1 MPTDF
6 LSQFK
11 HGRKAVDH
19 ESPPHTKIVAT
30 IGPASEDCVGEL
42 IDLGM
47 TVARMN
53 FSHGTLDDHRRRIEK
68 VRRASRERR
77 IPVGILGDL
86 PGPKMRTG
94 LFSGSWVD
102 FEEGQTIRVRPGSG
116 VAAPGESMVELDG
129 LLEAVEP
136 GHRIVL
142 ADGQVEVLA
151 QEVEPDA
158 IVGLVRR
165 GGRVGDRKGVHLPDS
180 PVLYELPTAD
190 DRAFI
195 DFAIGEGVDMLGL
208 SFVGSASDIETIRRL
223 APGMV
228 IVSKIERLQALN
240 NLDEILA
247 ASDGVMVARGDL
259 GVELDLEE
267 LPIAQK
273 ALIQASLKAG
283 KFTITATEM
292 LESMINSSRPTRA
305 EVSDVANAILDG
317 TDAVMLSAETAV
329 GRYPIETVA
338 VAASVAHAVEQSHR
352 YRQLARSEF
361 RKSEPDFSNA
371 VAMAA
376 VHITEALKLKHIVCF
391 TETGN
396 TVRLIS
402 RYRPHA
408 EILALSPNRNT
419 VRRMTTLTAVR
430 PILFGREPGLED
442 MMHMAAEMLESRGLL
457 KAGEEIVFV
466 AGVPP
471 GIARTTNLIK
481 LHRIGEDVKFS

>member
-1 MPTDF
+1 
-6 LSQFK
+6 
-11 HGRKAVDH
+11 
-19 ESPPHTKIVAT
+19 
-30 IGPASEDCVGEL
+30 
-42 IDLGM
+42 
-47 TVARMN
+47 
-53 FSHGTLDDHRRRIEK
+53 
-68 VRRASRERR
+68 
-77 IPVGILGDL
+77 
-86 PGPKMRTG
+86 MRTG
-94 LFSGSWVD
+94 LFPGGWTD
-102 FEEGQTIRVRPGSG
+102 FEEGQVVRVRPGG
-116 VAAPGESMVELDG
+116 GMAAEGEALVDLDD

-151 QEVEPDA
+151 SDKKAGA
-158 IVGLVRR
+158 IIGEVRR
-165 GGRVGDRKGVHLPDS
+165 GGRVADRKGVHLPDS
-180 PVLYELPTAD
+180 PVQYELPTQD

-195 DFAIGEGVDMLGL
+195 DFASGEGVDMLGL

-223 APGMV
+223 APGLV
-228 IVSKIERLQALN
+228 LVSKIERIVALE

-259 GVELDLEE
+259 GVELDLEQ

-273 ALIQASLKAG
+273 SLIQASLQAG

-292 LESMINSSRPTRA
+292 LESMISSSRPTRA
-305 EVSDVANAILDG
+305 EVTDVANAILDG

-329 GRYPIETVA
+329 GQYPVETVA
-338 VAASVAHAVEQSHR
+338 TAARVAEAVERSPR
-352 YRQLARSEF
+352 YLNMPRSQF
-361 RKSEPDFSNA
+361 RRSEPDFSNA

-376 VHITEALKLKHIVCF
+376 VHITEALKLRRIVCF

-402 RYRPHA
+402 RYRPEA

-419 VRRMTTLTAVR
+419 VRRMTALAAVR

-442 MMHMAAEMLESRGLL
+442 MMHMAAEMLESRGLVQR
-457 KAGEEIVFV
+457 GEEVVFV

-481 LHRIGEDVKFS
+481 LHRIGEEVKLT